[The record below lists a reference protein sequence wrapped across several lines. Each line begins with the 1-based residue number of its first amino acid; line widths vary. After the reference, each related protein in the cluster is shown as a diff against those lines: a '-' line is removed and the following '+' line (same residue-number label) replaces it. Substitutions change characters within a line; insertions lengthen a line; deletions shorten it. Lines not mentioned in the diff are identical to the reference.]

1 MLTFPNRHNKTK
13 DCCYLVKS
21 YFQVPWFS
29 GYCSKLL
36 RFALIL
42 LNPQLV
48 QTWKLIVVFLHH
60 ILPSAIF
67 PSGRFLF
74 TCYFLGVERDISFPY
89 QLEISQ
95 FTYCMTSLHH
105 FTLSSWADEVINLQ
119 SVHIITILLPAE
131 YTYYWASQVALVVKN
146 PPANPGDTRDVGS
159 IPGSGRSSGERN
171 GNTLQYSYPGNPMDR
186 GAWQAT
192 VYGGA
197 VLDMTEATLHTYTH
211 Y

>member
-1 MLTFPNRHNKTK
+1 
-13 DCCYLVKS
+13 
-21 YFQVPWFS
+21 
-29 GYCSKLL
+29 
-36 RFALIL
+36 
-42 LNPQLV
+42 
-48 QTWKLIVVFLHH
+48 
-60 ILPSAIF
+60 
-67 PSGRFLF
+67 
-74 TCYFLGVERDISFPY
+74 
-89 QLEISQ
+89 
-95 FTYCMTSLHH
+95 MTSLHH

-146 PPANPGDTRDVGS
+146 PSANPGDTRDAGS

-171 GNTLQYSYPGNPMDR
+171 GNTVQYSYLGNPMDR

>member
-1 MLTFPNRHNKTK
+1 MIVFCFYILELFFECKLKLSHRFLLLLLWLSLLFCFFFKTILEIYSWKQYLNWNIYLNWSAQLRSMLTFPNRHNKTK
-13 DCCYLVKS
+13 DCCYLVTS

-36 RFALIL
+36 RFALIM

-48 QTWKLIVVFLHH
+48 QTWKLIVVFSHH

-67 PSGRFLF
+67 PSGRFLL

-105 FTLSSWADEVINLQ
+105 FTLSSWADEVINL
-119 SVHIITILLPAE
+119 
-131 YTYYWASQVALVVKN
+131 
-146 PPANPGDTRDVGS
+146 
-159 IPGSGRSSGERN
+159 
-171 GNTLQYSYPGNPMDR
+171 
-186 GAWQAT
+186 
-192 VYGGA
+192 
-197 VLDMTEATLHTYTH
+197 
-211 Y
+211 